1 MIQFNLDKIMFEKS
15 KMKIPELV
23 ELSGVNKNTLYAI
36 YNNKIT
42 RIDVSVVE
50 RICKALKCTPGDL
63 MEYKE

>member
-1 MIQFNLDKIMFEKS
+1 MIKFNLDKIMFGKN

-23 ELSGVNKNTLYAI
+23 EISGVNKNTLYAI

-42 RIDVSVVE
+42 RIDVSVIE

-63 MEYKE
+63 IEYKE